1 MNISISII
9 TATFNAAE
17 TIRDC
22 LDSVRNQVYQPVEH
36 IIVDGGSTD
45 KTLAIID
52 EHKSNV
58 TRILSEPDNG
68 MYDAMNKGIKLATG
82 DIIGIINA
90 DDYYANDKVLDKV
103 ARIFE
108 NPEIDSC
115 YGDIVYVDPKD
126 TKRIVR
132 YWKAG
137 NFTEKS
143 FYRGWMPPHPTFFA
157 RKSLYDK
164 YGGFRLDISTSA
176 DYELMLRFL
185 LKHGRNSTYIPE
197 VLVHMRGGGVSD
209 FSLKNRIAANRMDRA
224 AWTANDLKP
233 YPWTLPMKP
242 LSKIGQW
249 LVRDMDKRMRDE
261 T

>member
-9 TATFNAAE
+9 TPTLNASG

-22 LDSVRNQVYQPVEH
+22 LNSVRNQSYQPVEH
-36 IIVDGGSTD
+36 IIIDGGSTD
-45 KTLAIID
+45 GTL
-52 EHKSNV
+52 EYTSGLQ
-58 TRILSEPDNG
+58 ILSEPDDG
-68 MYDAMNKGIKLATG
+68 MYDGMNKGIKLATG

-90 DDYYANDKVLDKV
+90 DDYYAHNKVLDKV
-103 ARIFE
+103 ARIFQD
-108 NPEIDSC
+108 PKVDSC
-115 YGDIVYVDPKD
+115 YGDLVYVDPKN
-126 TKRIVR
+126 TNRIVR

-137 NFTEKS
+137 KFTEKS
-143 FYRGWMPPHPTFFA
+143 FYRGWMPPHPAFFA

-176 DYELMLRFL
+176 DYELMLRFF
-185 LKHGRNSTYIPE
+185 LKHGINSTYIPE

-209 FSLKNRIAANRMDRA
+209 FSLKSRIAANRMDRA
-224 AWTANDLKP
+224 AWTVNDLKP

-249 LVRDMDKRMRDE
+249 VRRE
-261 T
+261 G